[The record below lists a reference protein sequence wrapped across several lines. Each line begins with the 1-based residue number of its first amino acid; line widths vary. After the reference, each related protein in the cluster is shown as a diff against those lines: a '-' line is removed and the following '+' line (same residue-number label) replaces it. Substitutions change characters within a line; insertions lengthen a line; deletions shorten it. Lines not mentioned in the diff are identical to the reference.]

1 MAAFNPKPWLS
12 QPAGLQLKIS
22 NSETPYKNNRKMPLI
37 LDQNQTN
44 KNYIKIFLFLMK
56 YLMKLC
62 YGVILITLNY
72 LVFYSITLKF
82 MVLKYLLVRIYLKT
96 I

>member
-22 NSETPYKNNRKMPLI
+22 NTETPYKNNRKMPLI

-44 KNYIKIFLFLMK
+44 KNYENISFLMK

-72 LVFYSITLKF
+72 LVFYSITLK
-82 MVLKYLLVRIYLKT
+82 LWS
-96 I
+96 